1 MTLEDLGNI
10 GEFVGAIGVVTS
22 LLYLA
27 VQIRQNTRSV
37 RASTHHASVVAGN
50 AVQLAFTGAE
60 AAEITL
66 QAGRAYADL
75 TLDEK
80 FRFTNLMRAF
90 FSFEEDVY
98 IQFREGLIDR
108 AFWDARARVL
118 SDVPTQPGIRDW
130 WTRNCYAYTVGFQ
143 EAVAELLSA

>member
-1 MTLEDLGNI
+1 MTLEDLGNL

-50 AVQLAFTGAE
+50 AVQLAFAEAE
-60 AAEITL
+60 AAKITL
-66 QAGRAYADL
+66 KAGRAYDDL
-75 TLDEK
+75 TLEE
-80 FRFTNLMRAF
+80 RFQFSMLMRAF
-90 FSFEEDVY
+90 FSFEEDVHT
-98 IQFREGLIDR
+98 QFREGLIDR
-108 AFWDARARVL
+108 AFWDARSRVL
-118 SDVPTQPGIRDW
+118 AEVLSQPGIRGW
-130 WTRNCYAYTVGFQ
+130 WVKNRHVYTVGFQ